1 MGGTGSGGHNRK
13 STKTKELEGNLGK
26 RALNHEE
33 PKPEEGTPQIPIRLP
48 ALARAHWNRLVPIL
62 KKMKVLTVA
71 DGDAL
76 AGYCTVLVRWEL
88 ATAAIEKYGIIIAE
102 PDYLVDVLGV
112 GPGGERLPPVPTGAV
127 TLKVNAAVRIQ
138 SDALRQMRAFESA
151 FGLDPA
157 SRGKLHVSPQG
168 DTPDPLDAFLNGG
181 KGSDDIVM

>member
-1 MGGTGSGGHNRK
+1 MGGAGSGGHNRK
-13 STKTKELEGNLGK
+13 STRAKELEGNAGK
-26 RALNHEE
+26 RALNHDE

-48 ALARAHWNRLVPIL
+48 ALARSHWNRLVPIL

-102 PDYLVDVLGV
+102 PDYMYDMLGN
-112 GPGGERLPPVPTGAV
+112 GGPPVPTGAV

-157 SRGKLHVSPQG
+157 SRGKLHVSPEG
-168 DTPDPLDAFLNGG
+168 DAPDSLDAFLSGG
-181 KGSDDIVM
+181 KGSDDVVM